1 MDEWMSGYHA
11 LHDSHATRFHDAGS
25 LTISIYLSIRLGT
38 WVEQQ
43 LAKLESDA
51 ATKASLKASSGQ
63 RRASTASTTP

>member
-1 MDEWMSGYHA
+1 MCYTTRT
-11 LHDSHATRFHDAGS
+11 LHGS
-25 LTISIYLSIRLGT
+25 TMLGPSLSIIYLSIRLGT